1 MRVWSFG
8 WGVVL
13 LFVLT
18 LVAPAVY
25 AGEGMLPLYKGFWQP
40 RNKDALKCPSSKH
53 LGRLSLFCNRGSG
66 SSLFD
71 VKPLFVDGSS
81 GGSGLSVF

>member
-1 MRVWSFG
+1 MRTTRPRSIDTTKQARKTDPGGAPIVKTG
-8 WGVVL
+8 WR
-13 LFVLT
+13 
-18 LVAPAVY
+18 Y
-25 AGEGMLPLYKGFWQP
+25 LP
-40 RNKDALKCPSSKH
+40 CPSSKH
-53 LGRLSLFCNRGSG
+53 LGRLSLFRNRGSG